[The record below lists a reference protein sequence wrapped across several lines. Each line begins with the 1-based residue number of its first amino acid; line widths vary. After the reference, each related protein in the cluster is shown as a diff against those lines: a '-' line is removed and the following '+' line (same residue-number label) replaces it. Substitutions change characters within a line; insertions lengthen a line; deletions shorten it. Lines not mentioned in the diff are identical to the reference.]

1 MFSNMFML
9 VFAVIVDMMKKN
21 NLRIIE
27 DQIVKKRKNEARS
40 KFTGSYIK
48 KGGTILKILFTLC
61 NSDYMSI
68 LWIFVFF

>member
-27 DQIVKKRKNEARS
+27 DQIVKKRKNNEARS

-48 KGGTILKILFTLC
+48 KAVQ
-61 NSDYMSI
+61 Y
-68 LWIFVFF
+68 